1 MNKIYLN
8 QYAII
13 VLSLVLLFLFA
24 NNANLLYVLY
34 NLTLTQP
41 GVSED
46 TGFKLKFYETIFT
59 TVVYLT
65 SSLYFALMAVM
76 KFPVIEFGK
85 EKSSKKDEE

>member
-1 MNKIYLN
+1 MTKIYLN
-8 QYAII
+8 QYAVI

-46 TGFKLKFYETIFT
+46 TGFKLKFYETIFNSI
-59 TVVYLT
+59 VFFA
-65 SSLYFALMAVM
+65 SSLYFALMDVM